1 MVKISE
7 VQAQARADIFSQHQR
22 PSANP
27 IATEITPKPVPL
39 LPSQGWAE
47 PKKRCTFPAC

>member
-7 VQAQARADIFSQHQR
+7 VQGQAQANVFSQHQR

-27 IATEITPKPVPL
+27 IATEIIPEPFPL

-47 PKKRCTFPAC
+47 PKKHCSFPVC